1 MKRPLM
7 LTIVALLVMMPLAVF
22 AKSIITDKDLDAV
35 TAEAGVT
42 IQFTNVSVGGSTAMS
57 SVAWGDPS
65 GFTGYTG
72 TGYFGMSNWTV
83 TGNLAEIASG
93 QTMTIDVGT
102 SGTITRIN
110 LVLPTI
116 SYGGTAGVNM
126 LTYLK
131 TAYDGSL
138 TANAAVGGYIDV
150 RGFRTQVSGTL
161 TIYAHD

>member
-7 LTIVALLVMMPLAVF
+7 LTIVALLVMMPLVAF
-22 AKSIITDKDLDAV
+22 SKSIITDKDLEAV

-42 IQFTNVSVGGSTAMS
+42 IVFTNVAVGGSTALS
-57 SVAWGDPS
+57 SLSWGDPS
-65 GFTGYTG
+65 GFTSYTY

-93 QTMTIDVGT
+93 QMMLIDVGT
-102 SGTITRIN
+102 SGTITKIN

-116 SYGGTAGVNM
+116 RIGGASGVNM

-138 TANAAVGGYIDV
+138 TANAAIGGFIDV
-150 RGFRTQVSGTL
+150 RGFRTQASGTL